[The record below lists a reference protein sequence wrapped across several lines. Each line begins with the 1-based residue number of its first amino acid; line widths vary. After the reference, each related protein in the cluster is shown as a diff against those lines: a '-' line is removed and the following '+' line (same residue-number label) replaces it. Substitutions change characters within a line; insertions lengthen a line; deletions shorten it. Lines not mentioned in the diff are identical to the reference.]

1 MNHGRLDLRCPLRR
15 IALGMMVFGLLSGC
29 ETVEPW
35 ERGTLAKRE
44 MQFDADVIEGRLR
57 GQVYTSK
64 EAASGGAGAAGG
76 GCGCN

>member
-1 MNHGRLDLRCPLRR
+1 MSRML
-15 IALGMMVFGLLSGC
+15 LGLILAFTLSAC
-29 ETVEPW
+29 ETVQPW
-35 ERGTLAKRE
+35 ERGTLAREE
-44 MQFDADVIEGRLR
+44 MQWQPDATESRLR

>member
-1 MNHGRLDLRCPLRR
+1 MTRVWLVLWVTLTVT
-15 IALGMMVFGLLSGC
+15 AC
-29 ETVEPW
+29 ETVQPW
-35 ERGTLAKRE
+35 ERGTPAREE
-44 MQFDADVIEGRLR
+44 MQWDSDVIESRLR